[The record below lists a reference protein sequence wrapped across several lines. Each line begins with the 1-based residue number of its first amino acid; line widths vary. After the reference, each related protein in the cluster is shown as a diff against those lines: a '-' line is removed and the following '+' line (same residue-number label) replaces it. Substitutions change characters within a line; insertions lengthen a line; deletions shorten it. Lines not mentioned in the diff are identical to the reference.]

1 MPCEYA
7 FVKQPTELDII
18 NTKRAEDLS
27 RIEQEL
33 AAGIATIETDP
44 ITGQARVV
52 GASVQ
57 PQGMSDLCV
66 LDALQQRGS
75 VEFQLAAAH
84 AGVQQQNFTSQ
95 HAHAHQHGHKH

>member
-1 MPCEYA
+1 MYRP
-7 FVKQPTELDII
+7 QPSP
-18 NTKRAEDLS
+18 EDLLNQQRNEDLA

-33 AAGIATIETDP
+33 AMGTATIQVDL
-44 ITGQARVV
+44 ITGNAKVV

-84 AGVQQQNFTSQ
+84 AGVQNRNFSAA
-95 HAHAHQHGHKH
+95 HAHAHAHGHKH